1 METVDMLTDFIQ
13 NFLNKN
19 IGELEDKNI
28 LITLPNKKR
37 IELGNH
43 QSSIEITFNSWLG
56 IWIIFRRGALGL
68 TEGYINNYWQTE
80 DLIELMEY
88 LPKNLQAFSKIS
100 NGMLSLKIFAK
111 INHFFNKNTLHKN
124 VNCLINNK
132 KATVWR
138 YSSAMYILNVDINL
152 FKKYLRWRRN
162 FEKLWTF
169 RSTKIQ
175 KLFSVIDR
183 ILYYFIC
190 LWVWQCTYG

>member
-1 METVDMLTDFIQ
+1 METADMLTDLIQ

-19 IGELEDKNI
+19 IAKLEDKNI

-43 QSSIEITFNSWLG
+43 HSSLEITFNSWLG

-100 NGMLSLKIFAK
+100 NLSLIH
-111 INHFFNKNTLHKN
+111 I
-124 VNCLINNK
+124 
-132 KATVWR
+132 
-138 YSSAMYILNVDINL
+138 
-152 FKKYLRWRRN
+152 
-162 FEKLWTF
+162 
-169 RSTKIQ
+169 
-175 KLFSVIDR
+175 
-183 ILYYFIC
+183 
-190 LWVWQCTYG
+190 